1 MKKTCVIFL
10 SVLYFLVASG
20 FTMNLHYCAGKLKGV
35 SIYKSDKDK
44 CCGNKKKSMGCCK
57 EKSLAYKIK
66 DNHQSAAKTILPN
79 TPVKQLLANYI
90 ILDFT
95 TERPSIDLHTVPDC
109 NAPPFLDP
117 EPVYLLNRNFRI

>member
-1 MKKTCVIFL
+1 MKKTGIILL
-10 SVLYFLVASG
+10 SVFYFLVTSG

-35 SIYKSDKDK
+35 SLLQSDKDN
-44 CCGNKKKSMGCCK
+44 CCGNKKKSKGCCN
-57 EKSLAYKIK
+57 EKSLVYKIK

-79 TPVKQLLANYI
+79 TPVKQFVCAYI
-90 ILDFT
+90 SLDFII
-95 TERPSIDLHTVPDC
+95 ERPSIDLYTVPDC